1 MIQPFHNQC
10 YSASFKFRNLTST
23 LVFVL
28 ILGNLPGFGQ
38 EINDPKKKSKQRYYI
53 GTDYLKKSN
62 KLISKGKIGK
72 NRTYQITIKSIQECS
87 KNENDIIKGL
97 NNYGVLLLYSNKH
110 NENAAIKTYRNIL
123 LKANESKYDID
134 FSIVKF
140 NLAVALLNEKYY
152 TESLSILQT
161 LDESTFSKY
170 SINYYKGIAHYYL
183 NNLVVAE
190 NSFIKDI
197 DAGSNGK
204 SQYALGYLKYKQG
217 KFKESENL
225 LIKSSK
231 KVNRDLLNW
240 TLGNVTSI
248 LFKHK
253 QSLRYFSKISNSSI
267 MQYNKNISIAG
278 QFNAL
283 LRIKSSK
290 KEVIKTGQRI
300 LKYETLYT
308 SAVSEYLDLYYN
320 DAIKLYSK
328 AITKNQEYKYPY
340 LGRAITLSR
349 TGGYRESILDYSAAI
364 KLDNHFW
371 LSYEGRAV
379 SYFMIENK
387 SKGIADIEFIIQ
399 NDTNYIFSY
408 DALSGYAFALLDAYR
423 LDDAIKYFNKL
434 IAQFPSK
441 SAGYSGLGI
450 INFGNREYTK
460 ALAYFD
466 KAARLNPKESNN
478 FTNKGNCNYA
488 LHNYLAAE
496 NDFRMGI
503 KLNPNNTSA
512 LNGLGMSLGK
522 NKKFKEAKIVF
533 NKALYLKPMDYTL
546 YCNYG
551 MCLGLNASFY
561 KDLNQLDS
569 VKIAMDSAQYMLAKM
584 VSLGMDSSIYHI
596 NLGYCYQSLNE
607 LIIADN
613 YYNLVKTTN
622 KAAAENNKGVLLAL
636 SNEQSKKN
644 EAFTFF
650 NSAVLNNTYADYE
663 APKINLKVITEQI
676 NKIASADFNTK
687 NDYFASTYFY
697 SVVMDF
703 TPTSKEFDIVP
714 PPYLFEPEMEIIVE
728 NLPIYNT
735 SSGPC
740 LRISP
745 KERQAKIKERK
756 ARKKGL
762 TDCPIIPNGF

>member
-1 MIQPFHNQC
+1 MIKTFYNQRN
-10 YSASFKFRNLTST
+10 SASFKFRNLTNT
-23 LVFVL
+23 FVFVL
-28 ILGNLPGFGQ
+28 ILGNLSGFAQ
-38 EINDPKKKSKQRYYI
+38 KINDPKKKSKQRYYI

-62 KLISKGKIGK
+62 KLISKGKYRK
-72 NRTYQITIKSIQECS
+72 NRTYQITIKSILDCS
-87 KNENDIIKGL
+87 KNENDLINGT
-97 NNYGVLLLYSNKH
+97 NNLGVLLLYSKQH
-110 NENAAIKTYRNIL
+110 NEGAATKIFRDLL
-123 LKANESKYDID
+123 LKSNDTKYDID
-134 FSIVKF
+134 FAMVKF
-140 NLAVALLNEKYY
+140 NLAVALIIEKNYFA
-152 TESLSILQT
+152 SLSILQS
-161 LDESTFSKY
+161 LDESVFAKNG
-170 SINYYKGIAHYYL
+170 INYYKGIANYYL
-183 NNLVVAE
+183 NNLKTAE
-190 NSFIKDI
+190 AEFNEDI
-197 DAGSNGK
+197 TLGSKGR

-231 KVNRDLLNW
+231 KVDRDLLFW
-240 TLGNVTSI
+240 TLGNVTS
-248 LFKHK
+248 LMNKHK
-253 QSLRYFSKISNSSI
+253 QSLTYFNKISNSPSL
-267 MQYNKNISIAG
+267 QYNKTISLAG
-278 QFNAL
+278 QNNSLFKINSAKNA
-283 LRIKSSK
+283 IKR
-290 KEVIKTGQRI
+290 TGQKI

-349 TGGYRESILDYSAAI
+349 TGGYRESILDYTAAI

-408 DALSGYAFALLDAYR
+408 DALSGYAFALLDANR

-434 IAQFPSK
+434 IAQFPNK

-450 INFGNREYTK
+450 INFGNREYTE

-488 LHNYLAAE
+488 LSNYITAE
-496 NDFRMGI
+496 NDFRIGI

-613 YYNLVKTTN
+613 YYNLVKTAN
-622 KAAAENNKGVLLAL
+622 KFAAENNKGVLLAL
-636 SNEQSKKN
+636 SNDQIKKN

-650 NSAVLNNTYADYE
+650 NSAVINNTYEDYE

-676 NKIASADFNTK
+676 NEIASADFNTK
-687 NDYFASTYFY
+687 NDYFTSTYFF

-703 TPTSKEFDIVP
+703 TPTSKEFDITP

-762 TDCPIIPNGF
+762 IDCNVPNGH